1 MQMLNSFFVES
12 RFLNILRLENVAI
25 GITLFEKK
33 LRIIIIDCQKSFL
46 SLDIKVSLQKTLR
59 KKGRII

>member
-33 LRIIIIDCQKSFL
+33 LRIIIMDCQKSFL